1 MELVVKKNGPQSIGK
16 TRDGINTKIHALAAD
31 EKNLIACHLSRGN
44 LHDGPQGRLL
54 IEQMDQEYK
63 NSYVLMDKAYE
74 GAQTRQAVLDKGM
87 IPVVPPKTNRKN
99 QWEYD
104 KALYRRRNEVERF
117 FRRLKYSRRYFYPIR
132 QT

>member
-1 MELVVKKNGPQSIGK
+1 M
-16 TRDGINTKIHALAAD
+16 
-31 EKNLIACHLSRGN
+31 
-44 LHDGPQGRLL
+44 L
-54 IEQMDQEYK
+54 IEQLDQEYV

-104 KALYRRRNEVERF
+104 KTLYRRRNEVERF
-117 FRRLKYSRRYFYPIR
+117 FRRLKYSRRIFTRYDKLDTTYIAFIQIALIGEYFRNSVNTP
-132 QT
+132 